1 MEEEEEEEGLEGEV
15 GGASLGVLEELLDEV
30 QLDQK
35 TALEF
40 VELVSQE
47 WSWGQRKEWLQS
59 ERVVL

>member
-1 MEEEEEEEGLEGEV
+1 MEEEEEGLEGEV

-47 WSWGQRKEWLQS
+47 WSW
-59 ERVVL
+59 ERVATK